1 MENIRLQ
8 IAKQVRKDIRLK
20 IWSSVEISALRKL
33 IDKIINSVWV
43 GVENPFIDAEVPQ
56 IRSQIK
62 KELSDGRY

>member
-8 IAKQVRKDIRLK
+8 IAKHVREDIRYK
-20 IWSSVEISALRKL
+20 IWSSVEISALRRM
-33 IDKIINSVWV
+33 IDKIINSVWE
-43 GVENPFIDAEVPQ
+43 GVENRFIDAEVPQ

>member
-1 MENIRLQ
+1 MGNVRLQ

-20 IWSSVEISALRKL
+20 IWSSVEISALREL
-33 IDKIINSVWV
+33 IDKIIDSVWE
-43 GVENPFIDAEVPQ
+43 GVENRFIDAEVPQ